1 MRGLEKINAK
11 PVFKKRIKWGSVAR
25 NTQDKNGNVLSG
37 KVLVN
42 TWEITRQGITAKFDL
57 SRANHIKSI

>member
-1 MRGLEKINAK
+1 MLSLSL
-11 PVFKKRIKWGSVAR
+11 KKRIKWGSVAR